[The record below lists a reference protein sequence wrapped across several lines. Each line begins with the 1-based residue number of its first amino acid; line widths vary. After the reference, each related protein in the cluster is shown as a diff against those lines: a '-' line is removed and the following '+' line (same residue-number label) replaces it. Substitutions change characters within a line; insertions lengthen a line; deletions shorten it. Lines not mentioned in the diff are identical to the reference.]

1 MPNPSPHLYAPRPRR
16 RTARLTGLAAS
27 ITLLLAAPLPATIAR
42 RGAVLDIP
50 ILTYHRIDT
59 RRSTLP
65 KVTLQLTVSPA
76 AFARQMSW
84 LARSGYHPLS
94 AAQLEGAIT
103 HGAPL
108 PSHPIVIT
116 FDDGYRD
123 VLENAAPV
131 LHAHAFHA
139 IAFVISGRTSGGD
152 PSFLTWRDLT
162 LLERDGVTVES
173 HTATHRDLRVAPA
186 NAVRHELVASRH
198 ALETHLHHPVR
209 LLSYPYGDTNAQVE
223 TLVREAGYTLALT
236 THEGASQKL
245 DSPFALNRTEVRGS
259 DSLADFVWILRHH
272 GVARVHNPAP

>member
-16 RTARLTGLAAS
+16 RTARLTGLAAA
-27 ITLLLAAPLPATIAR
+27 ITLLLAAPLPATIAP

-50 ILTYHRIDT
+50 ILTYHRIDA
-59 RRSTLP
+59 RKSTLP

-131 LHAHAFHA
+131 LHAHAFPA
-139 IAFVISGRTSGGD
+139 IAFVITSRTSNGD
-152 PSFLTWRDLT
+152 PSFLTWPDLT
-162 LLERDGVTVES
+162 FLERDGIAVES
-173 HTATHRDLRVAPA
+173 HTVTHRDLSVAPGSV
-186 NAVRHELVASRH
+186 VRHELVGSRR
-198 ALETHLHHPVR
+198 ALEAQLGHSVR

-223 TLVREAGYTLALT
+223 ALVRDAGYTVALT
-236 THEGASQKL
+236 THEGARQQL
-245 DSPFALNRTEVRGS
+245 DAPLALHRTEVRGS

-272 GVARVHNPAP
+272 GLARIHESDS